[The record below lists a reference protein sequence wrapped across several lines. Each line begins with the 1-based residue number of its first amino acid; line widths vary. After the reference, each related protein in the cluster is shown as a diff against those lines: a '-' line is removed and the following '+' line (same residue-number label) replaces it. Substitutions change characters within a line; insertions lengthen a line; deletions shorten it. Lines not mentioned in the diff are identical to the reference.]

1 VGISVF
7 SPSMQK
13 AVRYR
18 VLEKIAHGGMAEIF
32 LAVQIGA
39 EGFQKRVVLKRI
51 LPAYAAD
58 PMFVRMLLDEAHIAS
73 TLNHSNI
80 VQVLDLGKAGEQYF
94 LVLEYIDGWSLEA
107 IRRRAQKAKQKMP
120 LHLAL
125 YIVGALCRALAYAHT
140 RQREGQPL
148 GIVHRDVTPQNVLIS
163 REGEVK
169 LTDFGI
175 AKAIGRSEK
184 SATGIIKGKFA
195 YMSPEQSMGTELD
208 ARSDLFSVGTLLYVL
223 TTGRKPFEAPNDVE
237 VIQRVRKA
245 RYEKPTEILK
255 TFNPEVERFIV
266 RALRTDRSKRWQTAE
281 QMADR
286 IEAIAAKLGQA
297 SGPAA
302 LKRWLADLAERDGGD
317 GPVREAVAAP
327 TSTVHLGTD
336 ELELQEVDPPEPAP
350 PPPPP
355 RRQPSRP
362 PSEPVRPAEKPPA
375 ALTEER
381 APRVVKVPRA
391 PSVLARFGR
400 WLRRVTIA
408 TALVLVLLGT
418 GAYFARPYLPG
429 WMVRPV
435 EGWIHQLHLPLARPA
450 PPGK

>member
-1 VGISVF
+1 
-7 SPSMQK
+7 MQK

-94 LVLEYIDGWSLEA
+94 LVLEYVDGWSLEHL
-107 IRRRAQKAKQKMP
+107 RRRAQKAKQKLP

-125 YIVGALCRALAYAHT
+125 YIVASLCRALAYAHT
-140 RQREGQPL
+140 RMREGQPL

-195 YMSPEQSMGTELD
+195 YMSPEQSMGAELD
-208 ARSDLFSVGTLLYVL
+208 ARSDLFSVGTMLYVL

-245 RYEKPTEILK
+245 RYDKPSELLK

-266 RALRTDRSKRWQTAE
+266 RALRPDRSKRWQTAE

-286 IEAIAAKLGQA
+286 IEAISAKLGQA

-317 GPVREAVAAP
+317 GPVREPMAAP
-327 TSTVHLGTD
+327 TGTVQLGTD
-336 ELELQEVDPPEPAP
+336 ELELQDVEPPEPQPPPPPAKTRQPSPSRPPEPA
-350 PPPPP
+350 
-355 RRQPSRP
+355 RTTTRG
-362 PSEPVRPAEKPPA
+362 A
-375 ALTEER
+375 AIEER
-381 APRVVKVPRA
+381 AAVQRA
-391 PSVLARFGR
+391 PSEERARPRGPSAVARFGR
-400 WLRRVTIA
+400 WLRRVTVG
-408 TALVLVLLGT
+408 TVLVLGLLGG
-418 GAYFARPYLPG
+418 GAYFARPYLPV
-429 WMVRPV
+429 WIVRPV
-435 EGWIHQLHLPLARPA
+435 ETWIHQLNLPLVHHLAA
-450 PPGK
+450 PGKK